1 MQSTAPAAGRRASG
15 PAIPDDQSAD
25 HHLLGR
31 LLAYSRGGTTA
42 ARLLERFPSLGH
54 VLAAEPHQLDEL
66 GISGRDA
73 ALFRLVRDIATSLA
87 RGAVRARP
95 KIANSQALS
104 DYCQTAMAYGQVEH
118 IRVLYLDRGLNL
130 IADEAG
136 PPGTVDHAPLYP
148 REIAKR
154 ALLLNASAVIVVHNH
169 PSGDPKPSR
178 GDIDMT
184 RELQAALGAL
194 GIELHEHLVIG
205 HGRHA
210 SFRALGLLSS

>member
-1 MQSTAPAAGRRASG
+1 MLSTAPVAGRHPAG

-31 LLAYSRGGTTA
+31 LLACSRSRASA
-42 ARLLERFPSLGH
+42 ARLLKRFPSLGH

-66 GISGRDA
+66 GVSGRDA
-73 ALFRLVRDIATSLA
+73 ALFRLVRDIAICLA
-87 RGAVRARP
+87 RGEVRARP
-95 KIANSQALS
+95 KIGSSEALAS
-104 DYCQTAMAYGQVEH
+104 YCQTTMAYGQVEH
-118 IRVLYLDRGLNL
+118 IRILYLDRKLQL

-136 PPGTVDHAPLYP
+136 PPGTVDHSPIYP
-148 REIAKR
+148 REVAKR
-154 ALLLNASAVIVVHNH
+154 ALLLNASALIVVHNH

-194 GIELHEHLVIG
+194 GIELHEHLVVG

-210 SFRALGLLSS
+210 SFRTLGLLSS